1 MFRVL
6 VVDDHA
12 GFRGSVCSVLR
23 SNFPQIRVAEA
34 ADGSEALQSIQ
45 RHAMAMVLLDIRLP
59 GANGIELTKAIKTEH
74 APIVVVILT
83 GHDLPQYRQ
92 AAFRNGADCFLY
104 KGSTSCM
111 HDVLARV
118 EGAILAREGE
128 RRRG

>member
-23 SNFPQIRVAEA
+23 NSFPQIGVAEA
-34 ADGSEALQSIQ
+34 ADGTEALQSIQ
-45 RHAMAMVLLDIRLP
+45 RYAIAMVLLDIRLP
-59 GANGIELTKAIKTEH
+59 GTNGIELTKAIKTQH
-74 APIVVVILT
+74 APIVVVVLT
-83 GHDLPQYRQ
+83 GYDLPQYRQ

-111 HDVLARV
+111 NDVLAPV
-118 EGAILAREGE
+118 EGAMLARRDSG
-128 RRRG
+128 

>member
-23 SNFPQIRVAEA
+23 NSFPQIGVAEA
-34 ADGSEALQSIQ
+34 ADGTEALQSIQ
-45 RHAMAMVLLDIRLP
+45 RYAIAMVLLDIRLP
-59 GANGIELTKAIKTEH
+59 GTNGIELTKAIKTQH
-74 APIVVVILT
+74 APIVVVLT
-83 GHDLPQYRQ
+83 GDDLPQYRQ

-111 HDVLARV
+111 NDVLARV
-118 EGAILAREGE
+118 EGAMLARRDSG
-128 RRRG
+128 

>member
-23 SNFPQIRVAEA
+23 NSFPEIGVAEA
-34 ADGSEALQSIQ
+34 ADGTEALQSIQ
-45 RHAMAMVLLDIRLP
+45 RYAIAMVLLDIRLP
-59 GANGIELTKAIKTEH
+59 GTNGIELTKAIKTQH
-74 APIVVVILT
+74 APIVVVLT
-83 GHDLPQYRQ
+83 GDDLPQYRQ

-111 HDVLARV
+111 NDVLARV
-118 EGAILAREGE
+118 EGAMLARRDSG
-128 RRRG
+128 